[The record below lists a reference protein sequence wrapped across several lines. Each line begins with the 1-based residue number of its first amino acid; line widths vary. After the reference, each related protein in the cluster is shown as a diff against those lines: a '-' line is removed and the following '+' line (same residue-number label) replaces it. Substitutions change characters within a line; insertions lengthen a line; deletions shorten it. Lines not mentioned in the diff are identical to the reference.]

1 MGQRLPHKSNQIIK
15 KGDFLPFFS
24 YFRTKNN
31 KMKTLSV
38 FSFLIIL
45 IPHMNLHGQTS
56 NQAFFYSAT
65 FTPDSTNVNIKGTD
79 YMVLWTGDNYSVF
92 ESYYG
97 YQLDS
102 VQTVTTSKS
111 NNPKDVN
118 LDALIRSVSSMK
130 KPSYKYRIHKS
141 WKDEQIT
148 FYQNLFFDNY
158 VYSQPLKMNGWKIEN
173 EFKDVLGFK
182 CQKASIA
189 HAGRNFIAWFT
200 EDIPLSDG
208 PYVFNGLPG
217 LIMEVKDI
225 QNHYS
230 FELVGI
236 QNSSIEMSK
245 LVLPKTIAL
254 SKNQF
259 FSTKKALYKDV
270 RKALLG
276 KPAGSTS
283 DESIRKVQERYDKSN
298 NPLELVWD
306 K

>member
-1 MGQRLPHKSNQIIK
+1 M
-15 KGDFLPFFS
+15 
-24 YFRTKNN
+24 KN
-31 KMKTLSV
+31 LSV
-38 FSFLIIL
+38 FSFILVLISS
-45 IPHMNLHGQTS
+45 MNLHGQTS

-65 FTPDSTNVNIKGTD
+65 FTPDSTNITIKGTD
-79 YMVLWTGDNYSVF
+79 YMVLWVGDNYSLF

-102 VQTVTTSKS
+102 VQAAASSKS

-118 LDALIRSVSSMK
+118 LDALIGSVLSMK
-130 KPSYKYRIHKS
+130 KPSYKFRIHKS

-158 VYSQPLKMNGWKIEN
+158 VFTQPLKMNGWKIEK
-173 EFKDVLGFK
+173 EFKDILGLK
-182 CQKASIA
+182 CQKASIDYS
-189 HAGRNFIAWFT
+189 GRSFIAWFT
-200 EDIPLSDG
+200 EDIPMSDG

-217 LIMEVKDI
+217 LILEVKDT
-225 QNHYS
+225 QNYYS
-230 FELVGI
+230 FELVGV
-236 QNSSIEMSK
+236 QKSIVEMDK
-245 LVLPKTIAL
+245 RVLPKTISL

-259 FSTKKALYKDV
+259 FLTKKALYKDV

-283 DESIRKVQERYDKSN
+283 DESIRMVQERYDKSN
-298 NPLELVWD
+298 NPLELVVD

>member
-1 MGQRLPHKSNQIIK
+1 M
-15 KGDFLPFFS
+15 
-24 YFRTKNN
+24 KN
-31 KMKTLSV
+31 LSV
-38 FSFLIIL
+38 FSFVIALLSFI
-45 IPHMNLHGQTS
+45 HVYGQTS

-65 FTPDSTNVNIKGTD
+65 FTPDSTNITIKGTD
-79 YMVLWTGDNYSVF
+79 YMVLWAGDNNSVF

-102 VQTVTTSKS
+102 FQTAASSKS
-111 NNPKDVN
+111 NNPKEVN
-118 LDALIRSVSSMK
+118 MDAILNTVISMK

-158 VYSQPLKMNGWKIEN
+158 VYSQPLKMNGWKIEK

-189 HAGRNFIAWFT
+189 YAGRNFIAWFT
-200 EDIPLSDG
+200 EEIPMSDG

-217 LIMEVKDI
+217 LILEVKDT
-225 QNHYS
+225 QSQYS

-236 QNSSIEMSK
+236 QNTAVEMDER
-245 LVLPKTIAL
+245 VLPKTIAL

-259 FSTKKALYKDV
+259 FLTKKALYKDV

-276 KPAGSTS
+276 KPAGSAS
-283 DESIRKVQERYDKSN
+283 DESIRMVQERYDKSN
-298 NPLELVWD
+298 NPLELVVD

>member
-1 MGQRLPHKSNQIIK
+1 M
-15 KGDFLPFFS
+15 
-24 YFRTKNN
+24 KN
-31 KMKTLSV
+31 LSV
-38 FSFLIIL
+38 FSFILVLISS
-45 IPHMNLHGQTS
+45 MNLHGQTS

-65 FTPDSTNVNIKGTD
+65 FTPDSTNITIKGTD
-79 YMVLWTGDNYSVF
+79 YMVLWVGDNYSLF

-102 VQTVTTSKS
+102 VQAAASSKS

-118 LDALIRSVSSMK
+118 LDALIGSVLSMK
-130 KPSYKYRIHKS
+130 KPSYKFRIHKS

-158 VYSQPLKMNGWKIEN
+158 VFTQPLKMNGWKIEK
-173 EFKDVLGFK
+173 EFKDILGLK
-182 CQKASIA
+182 CQKASIDYS
-189 HAGRNFIAWFT
+189 GRSFIAWFT
-200 EDIPLSDG
+200 EDIPMSDG

-217 LIMEVKDI
+217 LILEVKDT
-225 QNHYS
+225 QNYYS
-230 FELVGI
+230 FELVGV
-236 QNSSIEMSK
+236 QKSIVEMDK
-245 LVLPKTIAL
+245 RVLPKTISL

-259 FSTKKALYKDV
+259 FLTKQALYKDV

-283 DESIRKVQERYDKSN
+283 DESIRMVQERYDKSN
-298 NPLELVWD
+298 NPLELVVD